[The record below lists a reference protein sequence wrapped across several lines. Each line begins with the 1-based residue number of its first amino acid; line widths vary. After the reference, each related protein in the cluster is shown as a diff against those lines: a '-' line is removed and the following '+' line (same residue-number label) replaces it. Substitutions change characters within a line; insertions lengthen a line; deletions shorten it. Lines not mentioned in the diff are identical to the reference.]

1 MRLASW
7 CSGEGALVV
16 PISRPYKRVLEVL
29 GPINGFWRYAPPMC
43 WILNPWGR
51 GWEWGAVPPSSL
63 WSALRGSFKSVC
75 LFDWSRECYTLVV
88 SDQWLLLQFRV
99 SNGHQ
104 CIFYFCI
111 SVLYAMRNLCLSVTV
126 DTFPYMGFNGPFLF
140 NVSLS
145 KCCKYTIIII
155 ELSWDS

>member
-1 MRLASW
+1 M
-7 CSGEGALVV
+7 

-43 WILNPWGR
+43 WILNPWGP
-51 GWEWGAVPPSSL
+51 GTGVGCYPSTVAVVCFVGL
-63 WSALRGSFKSVC
+63 FQVCVSVHWC
-75 LFDWSRECYTLVV
+75 RECYTLVV
-88 SDQWLLLQFRV
+88 SDQWLHLQFRV
-99 SNGHQ
+99 FNGHQ
-104 CIFYFCI
+104 CLFYLCI
-111 SVLYAMRNLCLSVTV
+111 YVLYAMRNLCLSVTV

-155 ELSWDS
+155 DCQVQRLS